1 MRRDHL
7 LGAALAAGMFGCASG
22 GATAPTAATP
32 VPASVATPAPAAAS
46 PAGAVDQGWRSLF
59 DGRTAAGW
67 RGFRLPGFPE
77 RGWTITDGTL
87 RSDAGGD
94 MDIVTEQAYSRFEL
108 QLQFRLQPGANSGIK
123 FLVDEALVPRGHHG
137 LGFEYQLIDDDRHPD
152 ARQGKPGTRTCG
164 ALYDLIAPGPG
175 KVVRPPGEWN
185 QLRLVV
191 DGARVE
197 HWLNGVKLLEFQ
209 PGSPQL
215 AALIAGSKYRS
226 QPAFGSPTR
235 GHILL
240 QAHGDEVAF
249 REIRVRELPP
259 PRVAER

>member
-1 MRRDHL
+1 MRRDRL
-7 LGAALAAGMFGCASG
+7 VSVALVAGVLGCASG
-22 GATAPTAATP
+22 GGPVSAIAPDP
-32 VPASVATPAPAAAS
+32 
-46 PAGAVDQGWRSLF
+46 GWQSLF
-59 DGRTAAGW
+59 DGRTSAGW

-77 RGWTITDGTL
+77 RGWTITEGTL

-94 MDIVTEQAYSRFEL
+94 VDIVTEQAFSRFEL
-108 QLQFRLQPGANSGIK
+108 QLEFRLQPGGNSGIK
-123 FLVDEALVPRGHHG
+123 FLVDESLVARGHHG

-164 ALYDLIAPGPG
+164 ALYDLIAPVPA
-175 KVVRPPGEWN
+175 KVVKPPGEWN
-185 QLRLVV
+185 QVRLVV
-191 DGARVE
+191 DGSRVE
-197 HWLNGVKLLEFQ
+197 HWLNGVKLLDFR
-209 PGSPQL
+209 PGSPEL

-249 REIRVRELPP
+249 RELRVRELPA
-259 PRVAER
+259 PRIAER

>member
-1 MRRDHL
+1 MTV
-7 LGAALAAGMFGCASG
+7 ALVAGVLGCASG
-22 GATAPTAATP
+22 GGAVP
-32 VPASVATPAPAAAS
+32 VPAPAAAS
-46 PAGAVDQGWRSLF
+46 VPAAAPPTAGPDPGWRSLF
-59 DGRTAAGW
+59 DGLTSAGW
-67 RGFRLPGFPE
+67 RGFRMPGFPD
-77 RGWTITDGTL
+77 RGWTITDGSL
-87 RSDAGGD
+87 RSDTGGD
-94 MDIVTEQAYSRFEL
+94 VDIVTVQAFSHFEL
-108 QLQFRLQPGANSGIK
+108 QLEFRLQPGANSGIK
-123 FLVDEALVPRGHHG
+123 FLVDESLVTRGHHG

-164 ALYDLIAPGPG
+164 ALYDLIAPAPA

-185 QLRLVV
+185 QVRLVV
-191 DGARVE
+191 DGTRVE

-209 PGSPQL
+209 PGSPEL

-240 QAHGDEVAF
+240 QAHGDEVGF

-259 PRVAER
+259 SRVAER